1 MCRAAKQT
9 EEGGKRFLHQAAYG
23 AHGAAHGGCHRLNH
37 GDEQPPDGV
46 IIGKESAK
54 RADQHKAAHA
64 PVPGDKEEHTGEHRA
79 DDEKEKVPDGDQ
91 KQPEKI
97 APAAGRAHIDE
108 EKHAQKAHD
117 VVEHAVKHA
126 ERE

>member
-9 EEGGKRFLHQAAYG
+9 EEGSERFLRKAEYSACG
-23 AHGAAHGGCHRLNH
+23 APHGGCHRLNH
-37 GDEQPPDGV
+37 GDEQSPNGV
-46 IIGKESAK
+46 IIGKEPAK

-64 PVPGDKEEHTGEHRA
+64 PVPHDEEEHAGKHRA
-79 DDEKEKVPDGDQ
+79 DDEKEEVPDGNQ

-108 EKHAQKAHD
+108 EKHAQKAHN
-117 VVEHAVKHA
+117 VVEHAVEHA